1 MMSWPVF
8 GVPHFGRVHPWAEF
22 WALPPESSTIPVSA
36 NIQLIS
42 RWAGKKILKKHYRR
56 VAWVHMLSGSYVG
69 CPPSIMWRRRYLI
82 LYSKGASAS
91 IIIRIKSSSNTFGLY
106 YPIHALRGIFTV
118 PPPSYLPTLHTLDA
132 NAFHTGIIIKLQP
145 ATGNSQPGQPS
156 R

>member
-36 NIQLIS
+36 NIQLI
-42 RWAGKKILKKHYRR
+42 RAGKKYGKYIKNTSG
-56 VAWVHMLSGSYVG
+56 VAWVHMFSGCYVG

-82 LYSKGASAS
+82 LYSKGTAS

-106 YPIHALRGIFTV
+106 YPIHDLRGIFTV